1 MTNVNMII
9 PCIDIAMVSTLKEN
23 ATNPMCYTVNAVF
36 DAPAQ
41 APVTHSLPTPVI

>member
-23 ATNPMCYTVNAVF
+23 ATNPMCYTVNAV
-36 DAPAQ
+36 AQ
-41 APVTHSLPTPVI
+41 APVTHSPPTPVI